1 MKKVFL
7 IIACMLLTACV
18 ENLIHIS
25 VLPNGKY
32 SIKYNSIGDK
42 SDLENDDFL
51 HPENTALI
59 KWSSTMTSL
68 EKDSIRPDSLNW
80 ERETIVTEPVSQ
92 KISFT
97 NSESLIY
104 DIDVVKSEYFFWDN
118 YRFDSTINSLAIDD
132 KYPSI
137 VEFLDIEADSL
148 PWIAPAK
155 EYIIKTSLK
164 EYDNEAKLN
173 TIFRE
178 KINNQID
185 SYFEYAIER
194 KLVEK
199 FDKDS
204 SIILKDA
211 LRPIANTLP
220 RNFFKE
226 ITILIDEYEKD
237 FTKNTA
243 LMNDYFQFNIK
254 LPGIVR
260 QNNAESISGSL
271 LVWSFDFDDIAK
283 DEFKMY
289 ANSIRINKLRIQL
302 LLVIII
308 VGFLGILWNQKLKKK

>member
-1 MKKVFL
+1 ML
-7 IIACMLLTACV
+7 ITACV
-18 ENLIHIS
+18 ENLIHIT
-25 VLPNGKY
+25 VLPTGEY
-32 SIKYNSIGDK
+32 SIKYNSVGNK
-42 SDLENDDFL
+42 EDLENRDFL
-51 HPENTALI
+51 HPENINGI
-59 KWSSTMTSL
+59 KWSSKIITRNIENDFL
-68 EKDSIRPDSLNW
+68 PDSLNW
-80 ERETIVTEPVSQ
+80 ERETIVNEPISQ
-92 KISFT
+92 KMSFH

-104 DIDVVKSEYFFWDN
+104 DIDVIKSEYFFWDN
-118 YRFDSTINSLAIDD
+118 YRFDSIINSLAIDD

-148 PWIAPAK
+148 SWIAPAK

-185 SYFEYAIER
+185 SYFEYAIE
-194 KLVEK
+194 KNLVEK

-226 ITILIDEYEKD
+226 ITILIDQYEKD